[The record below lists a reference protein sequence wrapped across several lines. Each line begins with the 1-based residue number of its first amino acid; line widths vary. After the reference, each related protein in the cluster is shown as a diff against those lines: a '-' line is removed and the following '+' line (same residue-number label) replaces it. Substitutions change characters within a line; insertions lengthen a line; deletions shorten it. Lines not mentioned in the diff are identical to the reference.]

1 MMHGQAAA
9 LVAAYDPG
17 SYMGDPV
24 FHKGITLAV
33 WVIVVV
39 KVLVVFALLMG
50 SVLFMVMFERK
61 VVARLGNRWGPNRAG
76 PAGWLQSLADGIKL
90 FFKEALVPTGADRIA
105 YRLAPVLSLA
115 PAFVAFSIVPV
126 GGTVTIAGYTTRL
139 QLADPPWGILVMLMA
154 SSISVYGVMLAGWS
168 SGSKY
173 PLIGS
178 VRASAQMISYE
189 AALGLTVATVVVLS
203 GSLHTS
209 AIVAAQHGG
218 FLYHWFIINAYGAP
232 AAIFFIAIT
241 AEMTRPPFD
250 LVEAEEELAGGFN
263 MEYSSI
269 GFAIF
274 YLAEY
279 MALVTNSAIFTTL
292 FLGGPDGP
300 TVAGHSIGPFWFVL
314 KVLVLLYIYVWIRAT
329 LPRLRYDQ
337 LMDLGWKKLIP
348 GSLALLL
355 IVSAARVGWRWGLL
369 AFSGSIFAFFLL
381 GRAIEVGKQ
390 RQQEGG
396 MVAELEAP

>member
-1 MMHGQAAA
+1 MIAAVYNPA
-9 LVAAYDPG
+9 
-17 SYMGDPV
+17 SYAGDPV
-24 FHKGITLAV
+24 FDKGIDLVV
-33 WVIVVV
+33 WAIVVV
-39 KVLVVFALLMG
+39 KVLVVFALLML

-76 PAGWLQSLADGIKL
+76 PNGWLQSLADGVKL
-90 FFKEALVPTGADRIA
+90 FFKEALVPADADRFV
-105 YRLAPVLSLA
+105 YRVAPIVSLVA
-115 PAFVAFSIVPV
+115 AFAAFSIVPI
-126 GGTVTIAGYTTRL
+126 GGTITIGSYTTRL

-154 SSISVYGVMLAGWS
+154 SSVGVYGVMLAGWS

-173 PLIGS
+173 PLIGA

-189 AALGLTVATVVVLS
+189 AALGLTVATVVLLS

-209 AIVAAQHGG
+209 AIVASQQAG
-218 FLYHWFIINAYGAP
+218 FLYHWNILRAFGAP

-263 MEYSSI
+263 LEYSSI
-269 GFAIF
+269 GFAFF

-300 TVAGHSIGPFWFVL
+300 RIAGNSIGPFWFVL
-314 KVLVLLYIYVWIRAT
+314 KVLVVLYIYVWIRAT

-348 GSLALLL
+348 GSLAMLL
-355 IVSAARVGWRWGLL
+355 IVAGARISWRLGLEALAACLL
-369 AFSGSIFAFFLL
+369 AFVVLT
-381 GRAIEVGKQ
+381 RAIEVGQ
-390 RQQEGG
+390 SQQPDG
-396 MVAELEAP
+396 ELSEVEAP